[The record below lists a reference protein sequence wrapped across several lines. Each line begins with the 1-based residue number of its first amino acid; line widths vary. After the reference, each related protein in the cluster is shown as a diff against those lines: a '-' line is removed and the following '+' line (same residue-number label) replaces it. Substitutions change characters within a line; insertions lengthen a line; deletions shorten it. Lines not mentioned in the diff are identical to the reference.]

1 MKNEEIKD
9 KIEQLVTAIG
19 ATGELLG
26 ATRDSLTRNGFTREE
41 AVDICAKMLVG
52 IMTNNGGAKND

>member
-1 MKNEEIKD
+1 MENEEIQE

-41 AVDICAKMLVG
+41 AVDICAKLLVG
-52 IMTNNGGAKND
+52 IITNNGGAKND

>member
-1 MKNEEIKD
+1 MKNEEIKE

-41 AVDICAKMLVG
+41 AVDICAKLLVG
-52 IMTNNGGAKND
+52 VMTNNGGNRE